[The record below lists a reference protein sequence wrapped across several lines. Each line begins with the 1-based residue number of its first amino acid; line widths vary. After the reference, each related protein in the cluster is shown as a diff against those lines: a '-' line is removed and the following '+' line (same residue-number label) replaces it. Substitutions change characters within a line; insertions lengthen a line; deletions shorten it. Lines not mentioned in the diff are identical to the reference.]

1 VHSRTRG
8 LAEGRFARRCAL
20 SLCLGCPTCA
30 RADAAPGEPQRFEDA
45 DGVWR
50 DFDATL
56 RLHILTP
63 RGPPRPGLAA
73 AENAGWLAFGLVYY
87 WGYPELNKADW
98 DRPSLGDRFSLSI
111 FRFDNNSSITNHVIH
126 PFAGAAYYGFA
137 RVNNLGPG
145 LAAAYGLGS
154 AFLWEFAL
162 EWRELV
168 SVNDLV
174 FTFLGGLAPGEF
186 FFQAGEYATSAP
198 PSGAISTVGAWT
210 LGLPRTV
217 HARTSGDRAPPPAAL
232 DAVGLGTARW
242 HKGLLAARLGG
253 ASTDPRAPP
262 LVGLL
267 AEARIVA
274 LPGFDRA
281 GTFTARFQH
290 GAFTEGRLSIDS
302 SARGDLALDARFEA
316 VMLGRY
322 TQALTRADS
331 ERDPRG
337 TAWLVGLAT
346 AIRYLDHRIGADDDQ
361 IAVTHVLGPALSLWG
376 RRGPLWARLEARAF
390 GDFAAIRSLG
400 FESWR
405 DGRAA
410 EGRPWDDVKS
420 VLVKQ
425 SYQFLL
431 GGSGRLSLAAG
442 YDTVALDVV
451 GGAGRYAPLEGLD
464 RKEEDVARVE
474 PAGET
479 LLELEAGLSARLARR
494 ADQPGPEVRFS
505 LTALRHDSRY
515 ADTRIARDDVQA
527 RLNVGVGF

>member
-1 VHSRTRG
+1 VHSPTRG
-8 LAEGRFARRCAL
+8 LTEGRFARRCAL

-30 RADAAPGEPQRFEDA
+30 RADAASGEPQRFEDA

-63 RGPPRPGLAA
+63 RGPPRPWLAA
-73 AENAGWLAFGLVYY
+73 AENAGWLAVGLVYY

-145 LAAAYGLGS
+145 PAAAYGLAG

-198 PSGAISTVGAWT
+198 VSGAVSAVGAWT
-210 LGLPRTV
+210 LGMPRSV
-217 HARTSGDRAPPPAAL
+217 HARAAGDRAPIPPAL
-232 DAVGLGTARW
+232 DGVGLSTTRW
-242 HKGLLAARLGG
+242 HKGLFAARLG
-253 ASTDPRAPP
+253 ASSTATRAPP
-262 LVGLL
+262 LFGVL

-281 GTFTARFQH
+281 GHFSATFSH
-290 GAFTEGRLSIDS
+290 GAFTEGRLSLDT
-302 SARGDLALDARFEA
+302 SARGDLAFDARFEA

-322 TQALTRADS
+322 AQHMTRAPG
-331 ERDPRG
+331 ERAPTG
-337 TAWLVGLAT
+337 HASMVGLAT
-346 AIRYLDHRIGADDDQ
+346 AIRYLDHRVGPLDEQ
-361 IAVTHVLGPALSLWG
+361 VAVTHVLGPALSLWG
-376 RRGPLWARLEARAF
+376 RRGALWGRLDARAF
-390 GDFAAIRSLG
+390 ADFAAIRSLA
-400 FESWR
+400 FEAWR
-405 DGRAA
+405 EGRAA
-410 EGRPWDDVKS
+410 QGLPTDEVKS

-425 SYQFLL
+425 AYQFHA
-431 GGSGRLSLAAG
+431 GGSARVGAAVGLGVFELA
-442 YDTVALDVV
+442 VV
-451 GGAGRYAPLEGLD
+451 GAAGRYTPLEGLD
-464 RKEEDVARVE
+464 RKEEDVTRVE
-474 PAGET
+474 RGGEA
-479 LLELEAGLSARLARR
+479 LLELEAALSARFARR
-494 ADQPGPEVRFS
+494 PDLPGPEVRLSFA
-505 LTALRHDSRY
+505 ALRHASRF
-515 ADTRIARDDVQA
+515 ADARVTRDDAQA